1 MGKGR
6 ICARA
11 GISKVMVVEGFAL
24 FLIGMQ
30 FHDHEL
36 KGTVSF

>member
-11 GISKVMVVEGFAL
+11 GFKFQKVMVVEGFAL
-24 FLIGMQ
+24 IIGM
-30 FHDHEL
+30 HL
-36 KGTVSF
+36 